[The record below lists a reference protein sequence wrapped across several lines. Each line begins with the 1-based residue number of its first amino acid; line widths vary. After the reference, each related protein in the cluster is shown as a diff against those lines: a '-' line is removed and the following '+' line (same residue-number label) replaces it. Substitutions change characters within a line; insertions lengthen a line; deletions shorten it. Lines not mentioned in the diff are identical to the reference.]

1 MTDTLLAD
9 LVRRQSA
16 ASVLGSFSR
25 TIDKVAE
32 DLALEIL
39 RDPEFRE
46 EMRQLIRLAVTD
58 ALRQLH
64 EPPPPSVPRPEDEL
78 LRTARA
84 ILNTPAR
91 KATPETPQPPTTQKA
106 SGE

>member
-32 DLALEIL
+32 DLAMEIL

-46 EMRQLIRLAVTD
+46 EMRQLIRLGVKD

-64 EPPPPSVPRPEDEL
+64 EPPPPRQEDEL
-78 LRTARA
+78 LKTARA
-84 ILNTPAR
+84 ILN
-91 KATPETPQPPTTQKA
+91 KPQPPKEEP
-106 SGE
+106 SK